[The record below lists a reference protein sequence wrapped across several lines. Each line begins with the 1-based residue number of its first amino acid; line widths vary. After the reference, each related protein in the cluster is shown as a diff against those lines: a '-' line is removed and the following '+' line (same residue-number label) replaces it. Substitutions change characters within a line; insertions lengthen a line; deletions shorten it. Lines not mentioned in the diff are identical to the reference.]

1 MTDPTAPVFTPD
13 PREAKLPVW
22 VREQLQSYRKT
33 ITDLHQAVTV
43 LQGQNAGSNVVLVGK
58 YKMPDTPLPKNSSIA
73 FKSNWGR
80 IQVFHDLKGRVHI
93 QGDNTILVRP
103 GGGNN
108 LTIELEDNS

>member
-1 MTDPTAPVFTPD
+1 MTDPTAAVFTPD

-22 VREQLQSYRKT
+22 ARERLQSYRTT
-33 ITDLHQAVTV
+33 ITDLRKAVTT
-43 LQGQNAGSNVVLVGK
+43 LQGQNEGSNVTLIGK
-58 YKMPDTPLPKNSSIA
+58 YRLPDIPLPKNSSVA

-108 LTIELEDNS
+108 ITIELENN